1 MFAGAR
7 AAAEPEKVGRIRPDL
22 PVYVVVGDQDP
33 VGGELALVHALVE
46 RYRDAGLTDVEL
58 RVYPGA
64 RHEVFNE
71 TNRDEVERD
80 LLRWLDRVVP
90 AR

>member
-1 MFAGAR
+1 M
-7 AAAEPEKVGRIRPDL
+7 
-22 PVYVVVGDQDP
+22 VGDEDP
-33 VGGELALVHALVE
+33 VGGDLALVQALVG